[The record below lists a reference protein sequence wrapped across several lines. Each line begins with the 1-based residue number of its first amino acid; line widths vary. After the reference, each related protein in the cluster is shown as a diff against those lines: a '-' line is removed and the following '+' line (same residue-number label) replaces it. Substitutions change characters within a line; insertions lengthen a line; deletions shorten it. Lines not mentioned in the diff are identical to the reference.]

1 MMVGVNSNH
10 QIRLRTK
17 ANRMKKTRIRKR
29 VLEELSILNRRDNKI
44 CRFYRDR
51 SLTDRGR
58 MFKVARIGSFN

>member
-1 MMVGVNSNH
+1 MTVGVNNSH
-10 QIRLRTK
+10 QIRLWTK

-58 MFKVARIGSFN
+58 TVKVARIGSFN